1 MGMERGR
8 RSRISTG
15 TPEEGEQRGLEYIE
29 YIPFF
34 NLSHDHKCPFGS
46 LLPPTPPPCPN
57 SAPASL
63 DKYDYKE

>member
-29 YIPFF
+29 YNSFF
-34 NLSHDHKCPFGS
+34 NLSHGHKCPFGS
-46 LLPPTPPPCPN
+46 LAPTSPN
-57 SAPASL
+57 FAPASL
-63 DKYDYKE
+63 DKYNYKE